1 MLRVKDLDFAYR
13 LITVRGD
20 RGGINRVT
28 RLPEQLVQSQLGH
41 VRALHQHDLAT
52 GDGETRR
59 PDARAHK
66 YPHAGCERG

>member
-13 LITVRGD
+13 QITVRGGG
-20 RGGINRVT
+20 GGINRVT
-28 RLPEQLVQSQLGH
+28 RLPKRLVQSHLGH
-41 VRALHQHDLAT
+41 VRASHQHDLAA

-66 YPHAGCERG
+66 YPRAGCERG